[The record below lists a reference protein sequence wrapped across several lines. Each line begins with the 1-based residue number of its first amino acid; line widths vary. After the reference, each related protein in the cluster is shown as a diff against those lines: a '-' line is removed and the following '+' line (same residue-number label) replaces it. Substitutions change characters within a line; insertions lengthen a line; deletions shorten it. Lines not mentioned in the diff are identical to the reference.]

1 MALPP
6 PQTQEFVDRLTSL
19 AVECREELARSSQ
32 SIQEIDLL
40 IRQTQQEIDR
50 LSQREAQTNAR
61 LRDLEASLE
70 SYSRT
75 EIRDAYLAA
84 HETQMRLFMM
94 RSQIEQLESRR
105 ESIDQQQEKLRI
117 LLDLAEINREQSEEE
132 LQGGEDRT
140 RILPGT
146 QIFGSNIDVSAE
158 IVEAREQE
166 RIRIAKQ
173 LTDGPAQVLANVV
186 LRAQILA
193 RVAERAPDQ
202 LPAEIE
208 DLSKLVTDS
217 LTDVRRAIFETRPL
231 MLDEL
236 GLVQT
241 LRRYSADYAREYGA
255 TINVDGPEHQDEGLQ
270 RHARVVL
277 FRLIQQAVVALV
289 QPGAGT
295 QMQINI
301 QDEGA
306 QMVVRID
313 ATSLGA
319 GASNRIGHFVE
330 DEYINDNLE
339 LIGATIQRESISGGE
354 RISIIMPLA
363 G

>member
-1 MALPP
+1 MPLPP
-6 PQTQEFVDRLTSL
+6 PQTQEFVDRLASL

-50 LSQREAQTNAR
+50 LSQRETQMNAR
-61 LRDLEASLE
+61 VRDLEASLE
-70 SYSRT
+70 SYSRS
-75 EIRDAYLAA
+75 EIRDTYVQA

-105 ESIDQQQEKLRI
+105 DSIDQQQEKLRI
-117 LLDLAEINREQSEEE
+117 LLDLAEINREQSQVEM
-132 LQGGEDRT
+132 QAEDRT

-146 QIFGSNIDVSAE
+146 QIFGNDVDVSAE
-158 IVEAREQE
+158 IVDAREQE
-166 RIRIAKQ
+166 RVRIAQQ

-186 LRAQILA
+186 LRAQILE

-202 LPAEIE
+202 LPEEIQ

-217 LTDVRRAIFETRPL
+217 LVDVRRAIFETRPL
-231 MLDEL
+231 VLDEI

-241 LRRYSADYAREYGA
+241 LRRYTADFAREHGA
-255 TINVDGPEHQDEGLQ
+255 TITVDGPEYEEEGLQ
-270 RHARVVL
+270 RHARTVL
-277 FRLIQQAVVALV
+277 FRLLQQAIVALV
-289 QPGAGT
+289 QPGVGT
-295 QMQINI
+295 QVQVTI

-306 QMVVRID
+306 QMVARID
-313 ATSLGA
+313 ATSVGA
-319 GASNRIGHFVE
+319 GVSNRIGRFVE
-330 DEYINDNLE
+330 DDYINDNLE
-339 LIGATIQRESISGGE
+339 LIGATMQRESISGGE
-354 RISIIMPLA
+354 RLTIILPLQ